1 MNDTGIGFP
10 ETGTVLLPE
19 QQTQYQRRIWAGV
32 VRLNGVSRLEE
43 CSSYWWR
50 SLVGGWIRSWVAAF
64 LVKAT
69 LSKYTGFISASLLQQ
84 KYFANISTPIPHAP
98 LLQDYQERIEGK
110 CSSRADCDLQW
121 FRYFSIYCWI
131 YQRKQFV
138 DVCLRVL
145 PLSLVIEQAI
155 TLSLKASP

>member
-1 MNDTGIGFP
+1 MNDTGMGFP

-64 LVKAT
+64 SVKAT
-69 LSKYTGFISASLLQQ
+69 LSKYTSFISASLLQQ
-84 KYFANISTPIPHAP
+84 KYFANISTLIPHAP
-98 LLQDYQERIEGK
+98 LLQDDQERIE
-110 CSSRADCDLQW
+110 
-121 FRYFSIYCWI
+121 
-131 YQRKQFV
+131 RK
-138 DVCLRVL
+138 
-145 PLSLVIEQAI
+145 
-155 TLSLKASP
+155 